1 MKGLNL
7 SEWAVK
13 HPSFVLFLT
22 VACAIAGVSSYLSMG
37 RAEDPAFT
45 IKVMVVAAQWP
56 GATADEM
63 QRQVADK
70 IEEKLQETPHLDWI
84 KTYCTPGGAY
94 LTIQL
99 KDTTAPKDVPDA
111 WYQVRK
117 KVGDMQHT
125 LPPGVIGPFLDD
137 EYGDVYSAIYAL
149 TGDGFAPSELR
160 SIAEDARQRLLRVK
174 DVDKVSLVGDRPEKV
189 FVEFSHKKLATLGIA
204 PQRLFDS
211 LIKQNAVTAAGSVE
225 TATDRVYVRVDGA
238 FDAVERINE
247 VPIEAGGKSFAWA
260 TSARSDAGMRIHRNS
275 PCATKASRRSVCK
288 SAW

>member
-1 MKGLNL
+1 MKGFNV

-13 HPSFVLFLT
+13 HPSFVLFLI
-22 VACAIAGVSSYLSMG
+22 VACAAAGLSAYVGMG

-45 IKVMVVAAQWP
+45 IKVMVVSAQWP

-70 IEEKLQETPHLDWI
+70 IEEKLQETPHLDYI
-84 KTYCTPGGAY
+84 KTYCTPGGAF

-99 KDTTAPKDVPDA
+99 KDTTPPKDVPDA

-117 KVGDMQHT
+117 KVGDIRYT
-125 LPPGVIGPFLDD
+125 LPAGVLGPFLDD

-149 TGDGFAPSELR
+149 TGDDFQPAELR
-160 SIAEDARQRLLRVK
+160 RIAEDARQRLLRVK

-189 FVEFSHKKLATLGIA
+189 FVEFSHKKLATLGIP

-211 LIKQNAVTAAGSVE
+211 LIRQNTVTAAGSVE

-238 FDAVERINE
+238 FDAVQRINE
-247 VPIEAGGKSFAWA
+247 VPIEAGGKIFRLGDIGDVRRGYEDPP
-260 TSARSDAGMRIHRNS
+260 TIHDALRG
-275 PCATKASRRSVCK
+275 
-288 SAW
+288 